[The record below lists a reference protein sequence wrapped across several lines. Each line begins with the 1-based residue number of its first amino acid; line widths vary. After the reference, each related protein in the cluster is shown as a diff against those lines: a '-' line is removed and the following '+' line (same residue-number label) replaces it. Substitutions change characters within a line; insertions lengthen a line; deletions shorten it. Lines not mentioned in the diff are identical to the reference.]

1 MVYQILYLTEKNR
14 NKYSLYETG
23 YYIYYKAFIL
33 YLYFKILK
41 IKIIL
46 YKYFL
51 IILNNYF
58 NTKKQNEIL
67 FSYRYLY

>member
-1 MVYQILYLTEKNR
+1 MLYQILYLTEKNR
-14 NKYSLYETG
+14 NKYSLYKNR
-23 YYIYYKAFIL
+23 ILYYKVFIL

>member
-1 MVYQILYLTEKNR
+1 MLYQILYLTEKNR
-14 NKYSLYETG
+14 NKYSLYKNR
-23 YYIYYKAFIL
+23 ILYYKAFIL

-67 FSYRYLY
+67 FSYRHLY

>member
-1 MVYQILYLTEKNR
+1 MLYQILYLTEKNR
-14 NKYSLYETG
+14 NKYSLFKTG
-23 YYIYYKAFIL
+23 HYVIKCFLL

>member
-1 MVYQILYLTEKNR
+1 MLYQILYLTEKNR
-14 NKYSLYETG
+14 NKYSLYKNR
-23 YYIYYKAFIL
+23 ILYYKVFIL

-58 NTKKQNEIL
+58 NTKKTK
-67 FSYRYLY
+67 

>member
-1 MVYQILYLTEKNR
+1 MLYQILYLTEKNR
-14 NKYSLYETG
+14 NKYSLYKNW
-23 YYIYYKAFIL
+23 ILYYKVFIL

>member
-1 MVYQILYLTEKNR
+1 MLYQILYLTEKNR
-14 NKYSLYETG
+14 NKYSLYKNRLL
-23 YYIYYKAFIL
+23 YYKVFIL